1 MMGLMNL
8 NNKLKG
14 RVRQLTPSW
23 ILLVF
28 AAAVLICV
36 PLRLYQTICLIEPET
51 GFFVAGDHASVTVL
65 YVVAAVAGAA
75 ILVMSYL
82 GIRPDVPDRRIKSR
96 ALCVMAAVMAAAFL
110 IDAFYTIYT
119 IVRSAVEYSAA
130 AGMDGGGRYAV
141 MQFITQG
148 AQVVLAMLSCIYF
161 ACLSFS
167 WNGRGT
173 ASLYA
178 VLAVMP
184 VFWAIACAVNRFI
197 RMINFK
203 NVSDLLLEL
212 FMLAFMMLFFLAFAR
227 VNSRVESE
235 GVRWQLYGCGLA
247 AALAAAIVN
256 VPRLIMILCGLGGRI
271 ADGYP
276 LNVCGLVFP
285 FFMVAYLL
293 YISAGSRED
302 GAEQEY
308 STLS

>member
-1 MMGLMNL
+1 M
-8 NNKLKG
+8 KK
-14 RVRQLTPSW
+14 LTPSW

-36 PLRLYQTICLIEPET
+36 PLRLYQAICLIEPET
-51 GFFVAGDHASVTVL
+51 GFFVSGGHVTVTIL
-65 YVVAAVAGAA
+65 YVVAAVSGAA
-75 ILVMSYL
+75 LLILSYL
-82 GIRPDVPDRRIKSR
+82 GIRPDVPERRIRSR

-110 IDAFYTIYT
+110 IDAGYTIYT
-119 IVRSAVEYSAA
+119 IVSSAVEYSASA
-130 AGMDGGGRYAV
+130 EDGARYAV
-141 MQFITQG
+141 MQFITQA
-148 AQVVLAMLSCIYF
+148 AQVVFAMISCVYF

-167 WNGRGT
+167 WDGRGSST
-173 ASLYA
+173 LYA

-184 VFWAIACAVNRFI
+184 VFWAIVRAVNRFI

-247 AALAAAIVN
+247 AALAAAIVSI
-256 VPRLIMILCGLGGRI
+256 PRLIMVICGLGSRI

-276 LNVCGLVFP
+276 LNACDLVLP
-285 FFMVAYLL
+285 FFVVAYLL
-293 YISAGSRED
+293 YISTATESREEEFEPS
-302 GAEQEY
+302 A
-308 STLS
+308 LS